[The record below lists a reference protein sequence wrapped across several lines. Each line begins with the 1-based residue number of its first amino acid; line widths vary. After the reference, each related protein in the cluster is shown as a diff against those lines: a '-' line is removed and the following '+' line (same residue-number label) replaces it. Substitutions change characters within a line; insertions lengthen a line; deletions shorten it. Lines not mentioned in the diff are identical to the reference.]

1 MAELRLIALSEKSL
15 DGTTEQQLP
24 RVSSPVGPYS
34 EQVERLTSG
43 HDRPSTEGRNK
54 QNRSRTAQ
62 TLISRHG
69 RGVGGASTSVQ
80 VGNRASEISSKNLSG
95 IAGAIKHKKCIANA
109 GTDLFF
115 KDKNEWY

>member
-43 HDRPSTEGRNK
+43 H
-54 QNRSRTAQ
+54 
-62 TLISRHG
+62 
-69 RGVGGASTSVQ
+69 
-80 VGNRASEISSKNLSG
+80 
-95 IAGAIKHKKCIANA
+95 
-109 GTDLFF
+109 
-115 KDKNEWY
+115 